1 MRRLRYCVAASLDGF
16 IAGPDGEYDWIVPDP
31 AMDFVAL
38 WAQFDTVLMGR
49 RTYEIAKT
57 RRAMFS
63 GSVARWVVVSR
74 TLKPEAGADVEVIS
88 DDVAAQVAALKAAA
102 RTPEKDIWLFGGGV
116 LFRSL
121 LDAGLVDSVE
131 LSVMPVML
139 GGGIPLLPEGQRQGL
154 HLDGSKAL
162 ASGILML
169 KYSVVAKLKAV

>member
-1 MRRLRYCVAASLDGF
+1 MRYCVAASLDGF
-16 IAGPDGEYDWIVPDP
+16 IAGPNGEYDWIVPDP

-49 RTYEIAKT
+49 RTYEVAKT
-57 RRAMFS
+57 RRGAFS

-74 TLKPEAGADVEVIS
+74 TLKPEAGADIELIS
-88 DDVAAQVAALKAAA
+88 DNVTEQVAALKAQ
-102 RTPEKDIWLFGGGV
+102 TGKPEKDIWLFGGGV

-121 LDAGLVDSVE
+121 LNAGLVDTVE

-139 GGGIPLLPEGQRQGL
+139 GGGVPLLPEGERQVL
-154 HLDGSKAL
+154 QLDESKPL

-169 KYSVVAKLKAV
+169 KYSVLPKREMA